1 MCLAVRVCA
10 AAADG
15 PESRARV
22 AEIVGRPWAE
32 IVLLHWGLHEGNTV
46 PGVGLA
52 LGQLPGQRAS
62 FPIRSNIG
70 RYMAIT
76 MPPTTTPRKATISG
90 SSRETSPA
98 TAASASSS

>member
-1 MCLAVRVCA
+1 MCLAVRICTALQTSRMVA
-10 AAADG
+10 LAWQKLSKG
-15 PESRARV
+15 PA
-22 AEIVGRPWAE
+22 PK
-32 IVLLHWGLHEGNTV
+32 LYFFTWGLHEGTAQAR
-46 PGVGLA
+46 PWKSGGCRSH
-52 LGQLPGQRAS
+52 RAS

-70 RYMAIT
+70 RYIAIT